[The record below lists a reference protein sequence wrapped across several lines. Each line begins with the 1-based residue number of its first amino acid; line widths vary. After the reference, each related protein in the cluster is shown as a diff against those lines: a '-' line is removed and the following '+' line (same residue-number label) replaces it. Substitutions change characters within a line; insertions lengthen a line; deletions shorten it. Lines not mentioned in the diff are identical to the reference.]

1 MMHQAIDSSLQFND
15 RPDRETIIQKDDII
29 SLKIDLNLLSVEE
42 FIQKYC
48 TSTTAE
54 PPLKIV
60 YRKQ

>member
-1 MMHQAIDSSLQFND
+1 MMHQAIDSALQFND
-15 RPDRETIIQKDDII
+15 RPDRETVIQKDDII

-48 TSTTAE
+48 TATTAE

-60 YRKQ
+60 YRNQ